1 MKVHIRTRKSEIL
14 CNGVV
19 DCSSLPHLQVRS
31 AESYSPNHLY
41 SHTLIKRMI
50 IMEVTLVSY
59 ISMSDFDGN
68 LLKKLTGT
76 DGSLLLKRG

>member
-1 MKVHIRTRKSEIL
+1 MEFRPNVRVLLVTDERRAIRKCEIL

-41 SHTLIKRMI
+41 SHT
-50 IMEVTLVSY
+50 
-59 ISMSDFDGN
+59 D
-68 LLKKLTGT
+68 
-76 DGSLLLKRG
+76 